1 VIVMRRQ
8 ETTEKIKNWTRV
20 AAWLGVLL
28 TEPKVRAKVGQSLK
42 DRAESFADKAS
53 SKYDEA
59 VHRMESARDAL
70 RGKTSRGPQVAGF
83 LAGLGIGAG
92 LGLLLAPSP
101 GSETRSVVRAKA
113 AAAGSKI
120 ASSAT
125 MVARSFAQSG
135 SHVPRTGTEA

>member
-1 VIVMRRQ
+1 MKSQ
-8 ETTEKIKNWTRV
+8 ETSEKIKNWTRV

-42 DRAESFADKAS
+42 DRAESFADKAA

-59 VHRMESARDAL
+59 VHRMEGARDAL
-70 RGKTSRGPQVAGF
+70 RGKTSRAPQVAGF

-92 LGLLLAPSP
+92 LGILLAPAA
-101 GSETRSVVRAKA
+101 GSETRSAVRAKA
-113 AAAGSKI
+113 TAAGNKI
-120 ASSAT
+120 ASSAS

-135 SHVPRTGTEA
+135 SQIPRTGTEA